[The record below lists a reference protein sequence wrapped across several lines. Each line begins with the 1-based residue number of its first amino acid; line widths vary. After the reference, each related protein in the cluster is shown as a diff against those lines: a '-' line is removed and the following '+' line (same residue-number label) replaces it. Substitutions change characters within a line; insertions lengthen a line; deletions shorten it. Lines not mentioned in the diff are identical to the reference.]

1 MSFTVV
7 SYLCVEHTMKDNF
20 DVNAGAF
27 SSRSFR
33 QDAAEV
39 FCGDDAS
46 HGHSRKSFLDGVK
59 EIMLEDEPERFVSYC
74 E

>member
-1 MSFTVV
+1 MPSTVV
-7 SYLCVEHTMKDNF
+7 SYLCVEHTMKDNL

-33 QDAAEV
+33 QDAAE
-39 FCGDDAS
+39 AS
-46 HGHSRKSFLDGVK
+46 FRDEATHGHSQLSFLDGVK
-59 EIMLEDEPERFVSYC
+59 EIMLEDEPERFVSFC

>member
-1 MSFTVV
+1 
-7 SYLCVEHTMKDNF
+7 L

-33 QDAAEV
+33 QDAAE
-39 FCGDDAS
+39 AS
-46 HGHSRKSFLDGVK
+46 FRDEATHGHSQLSFLDGVK
-59 EIMLEDEPERFVSYC
+59 EIMLEDEPERFVSFC